1 MPNEAYIRRIP
12 GSRVAIL
19 MVHGIM
25 GSPDYFHYLISQVPD
40 DCSIYNLKLVG
51 HCGSVDDF
59 GRSSMA
65 AWKKQV
71 FSQLEAMFAEH
82 EKIIFAGYS
91 LGALFAVEAAI
102 RYPGKICHLFCH
114 GLPIKCSMPPGAKM
128 RVWRIVF
135 DKVKPGTPTARM
147 ASACAMQHT
156 KKIWKYLPAYVRMGE
171 LGVEMLRV
179 KKLLPQL
186 TVPCHN
192 YQGANDEML
201 SKRNYKFLAQFPAIT
216 NIVLPHSGHFQ
227 FDPADEARIQA
238 DFRAVIQQYR

>member
-25 GSPDYFHYLISQVPD
+25 GTPDYFQYLVSQVPA
-40 DCSIYNLKLVG
+40 DCSVYNIRLVG

-59 GRSSMA
+59 AHSSMA
-65 AWKKQV
+65 AWKDQV

-91 LGALFAVEAAI
+91 LGALFAVEAAV

-114 GLPIKCSMPPGAKM
+114 GLPIKCSMPPAAKM
-128 RVWRIVF
+128 RIWRIIF
-135 DKVKPGTPTARM
+135 DKVKPGTATARM
-147 ASACAMQHT
+147 ASACAIQHT
-156 KKIWKYLPAYVRMGE
+156 KKFWKYLPAYVRIGE
-171 LGVEMLRV
+171 LAIEMLRV

-186 TVPCHN
+186 QTPCRN

-201 SKRNYKFLAQFPAIT
+201 SKRNNKFLAQFPTVINT
-216 NIVLPHSGHFQ
+216 VLPHSGHFL
-227 FDPADEARIQA
+227 FDPGDEARIQA
-238 DFRAVIQQYR
+238 DFRAVIERYR